1 MKKKKGNSLEMIMEN
16 AQKKEKKKG
25 NSLDMM
31 MTWIWKMPSSIPC
44 FEEYNSS
51 HA

>member
-1 MKKKKGNSLEMIMEN
+1 
-16 AQKKEKKKG
+16 
-25 NSLDMM
+25 MM